1 MSATANPQSVQP
13 SRHLTIADVV
23 DFRSTLHTQLAQG
36 APVVLDLSAV
46 EQIDSAGLQLLVAAV
61 RTGRVTIGAMNE
73 TVAQA
78 VRQVGL
84 QSALPTL

>member
-13 SRHLTIADVV
+13 LRHLTIADVV
-23 DFRSTLHTQLAQG
+23 AVRATLHAQLAQG

-73 TVAQA
+73 TVRDAA
-78 VRQVGL
+78 RQVGL
-84 QSALPTL
+84 QLAPSTP